1 MIVTKRQKYCDKEQI
16 SCSHQLRW
24 GRVGTT
30 ERKYRE
36 FVEGDG
42 TTVCPDNGVD
52 G

>member
-1 MIVTKRQKYCDKEQI
+1 MIFTKIQKYFDKEQI

-42 TTVCPDNGVD
+42 TTVCPDNGGD